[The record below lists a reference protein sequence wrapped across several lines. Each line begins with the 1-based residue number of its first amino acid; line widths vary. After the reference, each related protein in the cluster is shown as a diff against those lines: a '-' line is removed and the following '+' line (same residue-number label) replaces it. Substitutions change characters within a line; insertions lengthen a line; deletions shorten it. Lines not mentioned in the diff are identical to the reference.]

1 MTNFELMNKYS
12 IICTFIGLILIG
24 CQDPKEVSNADS
36 SNETSASKSLTV
48 NHPGLQVFMS
58 KPGVRAGSI
67 GVSFPITEK
76 KSHWN
81 RLSLGIG
88 GRSYDTRIEFIE
100 KLPTGDKYQIT
111 IYEPRFE
118 SEKLDREDIV
128 IYNEVLILTA
138 KRKNLI
144 ELEGVQFYTEV

>member
-1 MTNFELMNKYS
+1 MFCKPMNRYS
-12 IICTFIGLILIG
+12 ILCAFMGLLLIG

-36 SNETSASKSLTV
+36 SNETLPSQPLMA
-48 NHPGLQVFMS
+48 NYPDLQVFMS
-58 KPGVRAGSI
+58 KPGVRTGSI
-67 GVSFPITEK
+67 GVSFPITEN

-81 RLSLGIG
+81 RLSLGID

-100 KLPTGDKYQIT
+100 KLPTGDKYQII

-118 SEKLDREDIV
+118 SEKFDREDKV